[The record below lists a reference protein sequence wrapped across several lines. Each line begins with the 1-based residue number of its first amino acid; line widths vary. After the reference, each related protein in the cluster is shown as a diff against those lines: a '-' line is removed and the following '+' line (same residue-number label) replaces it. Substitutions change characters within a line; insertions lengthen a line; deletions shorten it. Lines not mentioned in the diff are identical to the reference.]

1 MRYPPGCPSIPR
13 LRRLLAPLA
22 LVLAMTACVGNEDK
36 KKMAEAF
43 AGGGARPDELP
54 VVLNDTMP
62 FRYPPALYAQRVQ
75 GNTTLRIFIDANG
88 HVVPDSTS
96 VAEPSGYPPLD
107 SAAVVGSRTLRFVP
121 AKKGGQGMAISIL
134 FPVYWRHPQAP
145 PLPGDTIL
153 QRNRTP

>member
-1 MRYPPGCPSIPR
+1 MRHHLSSA
-13 LRRLLAPLA
+13 LLAPLA
-22 LVLAMTACVGNEDK
+22 LVLVLTACIGNDDK

-54 VVLNDTMP
+54 VPLNDTMP
-62 FRYPPALYAQRVQ
+62 FRYPPALYAQRIQ

-88 HVVPDSTS
+88 HVVPDSTT
-96 VAEPSGYPPLD
+96 VAEPSGQPALD
-107 SAAVVGSRTLRFVP
+107 SAAVVGSRALRFVP

-153 QRNRTP
+153 QRRRTP

>member
-1 MRYPPGCPSIPR
+1 
-13 LRRLLAPLA
+13 
-22 LVLAMTACVGNEDK
+22 
-36 KKMAEAF
+36 
-43 AGGGARPDELP
+43 
-54 VVLNDTMP
+54 MP

-121 AKKGGQGMAISIL
+121 AKKGGQGMPISIL